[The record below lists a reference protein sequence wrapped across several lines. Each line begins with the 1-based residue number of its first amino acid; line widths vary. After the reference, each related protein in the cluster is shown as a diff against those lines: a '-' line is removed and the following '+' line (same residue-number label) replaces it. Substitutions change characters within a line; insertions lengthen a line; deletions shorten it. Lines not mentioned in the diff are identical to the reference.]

1 MASDRVER
9 ARRQDAAMASLD
21 ETVREAGPMIDD
33 AYALLSEASKLR
45 GDAMLAVRETGVSVK
60 EIAAHLD
67 ISVQRA
73 YQLLTEAK
81 GRSRAATAS

>member
-1 MASDRVER
+1 MPSQRLYGFLGY
-9 ARRQDAAMASLD
+9 RR
-21 ETVREAGPMIDD
+21 G
-33 AYALLSEASKLR
+33 LLVGKAVHEEDSMSEASKLR